1 MIRGSMPSRELAE
14 CAIVAM
20 RQIRQATSET
30 TQLCCLIGT
39 EMVILDQ
46 LLALHAFKYSADLG
60 AL

>member
-1 MIRGSMPSRELAE
+1 MPSRELAE